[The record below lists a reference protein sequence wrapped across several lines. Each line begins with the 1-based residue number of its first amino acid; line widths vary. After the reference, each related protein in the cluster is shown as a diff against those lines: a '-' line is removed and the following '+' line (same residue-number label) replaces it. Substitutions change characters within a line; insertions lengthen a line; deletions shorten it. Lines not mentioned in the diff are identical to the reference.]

1 MIVKKEHGNKQVY
14 FVGGGIASLAG
25 AAYLVRDCGFPG
37 EHIHIIEEMPILGG
51 SNDGAGNPDQGYII
65 RGGRMLN
72 DEAYENLWEL
82 LASIPSI
89 DRPGI
94 SVRQEITEFDD
105 ANPTHS
111 NARLINRD
119 GKVEDVLSMGFD
131 MADRLAM
138 GKLIITPE
146 DTLGK
151 LRINDWFGPHF
162 FKTNFWYMWATTF
175 AFQPWH
181 SAVEFKRYMLRFFHE
196 FPRIQTL
203 EGVTRTPFNQYDS
216 IILPLHNYLEPFG
229 VDFTLKCTVTDLDF
243 KDGDGI
249 TVSRMHVLREGE
261 EEVIDILEGD
271 LVIVT
276 NGSMTEGADIGSMTS
291 APKLNGKGSSWKLW
305 ENIAAKKPLLGNPS
319 SFNDHVDESKW
330 ESFTVT
336 FQDSVFFDLMEKF
349 TRNRAGTGAL
359 VTFKDS
365 SWFMSVVLAFQPHF
379 RGQPEHVNVFW
390 GYGLYP
396 DNVGDYVKKRM
407 CDCTGEEI
415 MQELIAHLHFQ
426 EHQEEIM
433 ATANCIPCMMPYITA
448 QFMPRLNSDRPK
460 VVPEGSTNLAFI
472 SQFCE
477 IPDDV
482 VFTEEYSV
490 RAARIAV
497 YTLLGENRPI
507 EPINQYQY
515 DVRTLFSS
523 FVTSFR

>member
-1 MIVKKEHGNKQVY
+1 MIVKKEYGNKQVY

-51 SNDGAGNPDQGYII
+51 SNDGAGHPDQGYII

-181 SAVEFKRYMLRFFHE
+181 SAVEFKRYMLRFFTNSRE
-196 FPRIQTL
+196 FRRWKALPALPSTNM
-203 EGVTRTPFNQYDS
+203 TR
-216 IILPLHNYLEPFG
+216 
-229 VDFTLKCTVTDLDF
+229 
-243 KDGDGI
+243 
-249 TVSRMHVLREGE
+249 
-261 EEVIDILEGD
+261 
-271 LVIVT
+271 
-276 NGSMTEGADIGSMTS
+276 
-291 APKLNGKGSSWKLW
+291 
-305 ENIAAKKPLLGNPS
+305 S
-319 SFNDHVDESKW
+319 SFHCIIIW
-330 ESFTVT
+330 
-336 FQDSVFFDLMEKF
+336 
-349 TRNRAGTGAL
+349 NR
-359 VTFKDS
+359 
-365 SWFMSVVLAFQPHF
+365 LA
-379 RGQPEHVNVFW
+379 
-390 GYGLYP
+390 
-396 DNVGDYVKKRM
+396 
-407 CDCTGEEI
+407 
-415 MQELIAHLHFQ
+415 
-426 EHQEEIM
+426 
-433 ATANCIPCMMPYITA
+433 
-448 QFMPRLNSDRPK
+448 
-460 VVPEGSTNLAFI
+460 
-472 SQFCE
+472 
-477 IPDDV
+477 
-482 VFTEEYSV
+482 
-490 RAARIAV
+490 
-497 YTLLGENRPI
+497 
-507 EPINQYQY
+507 
-515 DVRTLFSS
+515 
-523 FVTSFR
+523 